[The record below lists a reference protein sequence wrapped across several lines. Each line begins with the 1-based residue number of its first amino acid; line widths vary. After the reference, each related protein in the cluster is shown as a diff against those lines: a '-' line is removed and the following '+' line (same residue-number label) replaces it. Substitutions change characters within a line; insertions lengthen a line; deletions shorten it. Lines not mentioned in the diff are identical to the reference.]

1 MSSFALSWFDKVTT
15 GTKSFVSV
23 IVNIS
28 SWLGIGLSIL
38 KDLLDQVRLWLIT
51 QLTDAFQEFSENY
64 LNILMIL

>member
-1 MSSFALSWFDKVTT
+1 M
-15 GTKSFVSV
+15 SV

-38 KDLLDQVRLWLIT
+38 KDLLDQVRIWLIT
-51 QLTDAFQEFSENY
+51 QLADAFQEFSKNY